1 MTANGSAQSRRTAA
15 SLILLPALF
24 LVCYAASVGP
34 ERIPGRFVAE
44 ESTYALMTRSLWDDG
59 DLLWTYLDSRRAARD
74 HAGTLG
80 RVVLMTPDQ
89 GDRVYFAK
97 PFLYAF
103 LAVPFYALLGTN
115 GFLVFNALMFVL
127 LVGLGA
133 RYLGGRN
140 PPVRSALLAGG
151 FFLLSAAGPYVFWI
165 QPEVFNMLT
174 LFLGGYFWLSP
185 GPLMDR
191 ARAGEL
197 DAHPSPVG
205 LRDPMVRVA
214 LSGFFFAL
222 SAFSKLPHAA
232 FGVVLI
238 LHCLVSRRFG
248 RALSG
253 LLAFVI
259 TLAVLHM
266 AQLAM
271 TETASVYHST
281 RKSFES
287 LDQFPH
293 NVPSRVA
300 WRRADEGGVSRYG
313 GGGLGLARLDG
324 RAAYNVKYLFFGR
337 HTGLFPY
344 FLPGLAVLL
353 LHLFRRR
360 DRFMAGRGF
369 LLAAMTAV
377 LVFYI
382 IWFPDNY
389 QGGADFIGNRHAVSI
404 YPAFLLLVGSLA
416 GASAHLLAWSA
427 GGLFIAQAIF
437 APFGA
442 EKPRGDLQA
451 HVQAPFCRLMPYE
464 TTLRYLPG
472 YQDLSFGMKSTPRR
486 YLVRLLS
493 PGLKAEGSR
502 FRLHGMSTEQLLV
515 TSRHPLAR
523 LVLLTDDPAVQAWCR
538 GAESRAVSAPLLQFP
553 CDAAAKP
560 VPGSEQRLLLDGP
573 RPVASHLD
581 WRDGGRRFFYLVKL
595 HRTEGAALRAAAPSV
610 RLAFLGEGEPWLRRD
625 FFRARLEHAEVPQV
639 MPAGEELRVPLLVQ
653 SRSPFA
659 WDGTVRLSYH
669 WRRAGYDASRPGR
682 TVVWDGLQT
691 RLPAGGVAPGAM
703 ASMDMR
709 LRAPDSPGDYVLEVD
724 LVAAQVSWFAARS
737 PAGEPLGRFPVRVID
752 PSATGVDQSPE
763 TAATIMY
770 DKGSE
775 P

>member
-15 SLILLPALF
+15 ALLLLPALF

-44 ESTYALMTRSLWDDG
+44 ESTYALMARSLWDDG

-80 RVVLMTPDQ
+80 RVVLMTPDR

-127 LVGLGA
+127 LVCLGA

-140 PPVRSALLAGG
+140 PPVRSALLAGA
-151 FFLLSAAGPYVFWI
+151 FFLFSAAGPYVFWI

-191 ARAGEL
+191 ARSGGL
-197 DAHPSPVG
+197 DEHPTPVG

-222 SAFSKLPHAA
+222 SAFSKLPHVA

-238 LHCLVSRRFG
+238 LHCLASRRFG

-259 TLAVLHM
+259 TLLVLHM

-271 TETASVYHST
+271 TETVSVYHAT
-281 RKSFES
+281 RKSFQS

-344 FLPGLAVLL
+344 FLPGLAALL
-353 LHLFRRR
+353 LYLFRRG
-360 DRFMAGRGF
+360 DRLMAGRGF
-369 LLAAMTAV
+369 LLAAIAAV
-377 LVFYI
+377 LVFTI

-404 YPAFLLLVGSLA
+404 YPAFLLLVGPLA
-416 GASAHLLAWSA
+416 GAAAHLLAWSA
-427 GGLFIAQAIF
+427 GGLFIAQAVF

-442 EKPRGDLQA
+442 EKPRNALQA
-451 HVQAPFCRLMPYE
+451 HAQAPLCRLLPCE

-472 YQDLSFGMKSTPRR
+472 YQDLAFGMKSAPRR

-515 TSRHPLAR
+515 TSSHPLAR
-523 LVLLTDDPAVQAWCR
+523 LVLLTDDPAVQARCR
-538 GAESRAVSAPLLQFP
+538 GAQSRVVRAPLLQFP
-553 CDAAAKP
+553 PDAAGEP
-560 VPGSEQRLLLDGP
+560 VAEAELRLTLEGP
-573 RPVASHLD
+573 RPVAAHPD
-581 WRDGGRRFFYLVKL
+581 WRDGERRFFYLVKL
-595 HRTEGAALRAAAPSV
+595 RRPPGTLDGAVAPSV
-610 RLAFLGEGEPWLRRD
+610 RLAFLGEGEPWLRRS
-625 FFRARLEHAEVPQV
+625 FFRARLEHARVPPV
-639 MPAGEELRVPLLVQ
+639 MPAGDELRIPVRVQ

-659 WDGTVRLSYH
+659 WDRTVRLSYH
-669 WRRAGYDASRPGR
+669 WRRSGYDPSRPGP

-691 RLPAGGVAPGAM
+691 RLPPGGVSPGGT
-703 ASMDMR
+703 ASMEMR
-709 LRAPDSPGDYVLEVD
+709 LRAPEAPGHYVLEID
-724 LVAAQVSWFAARS
+724 LVAAQVAWFAARA
-737 PAGEPLGRFPVRVID
+737 PAGEPLGRYPVQVID
-752 PSATGVDQSPE
+752 PAAADVDHGPE

-770 DKGSE
+770 DKDSE